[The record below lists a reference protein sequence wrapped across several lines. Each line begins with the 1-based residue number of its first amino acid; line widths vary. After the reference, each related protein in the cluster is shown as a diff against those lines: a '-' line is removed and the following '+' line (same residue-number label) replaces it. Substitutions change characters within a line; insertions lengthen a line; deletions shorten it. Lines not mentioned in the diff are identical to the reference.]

1 MRRRAFITLLG
12 GAAAAWPLAAGAQQ
26 PTMPV
31 VGYLDTYAAE
41 PTGILLAAFREGL
54 GEVGYVEG
62 RNVTIEYRYANN
74 NTDRLPGLAADLIRR
89 HASVIVTP
97 FGTAAALI
105 AKTATTTIPIVF
117 MTSADPVQ
125 EGLVASLNRP
135 APGGPLAKTQRKQGV
150 GVSSRSRFSAPRRAK
165 FLNEIKAPGC
175 GPERLA
181 SRARLR

>member
-1 MRRRAFITLLG
+1 MKRRAFITLLG
-12 GAAAAWPLAAGAQQ
+12 GAAAAWPLAVRAQQ

-74 NTDRLPGLAADLIRR
+74 NTDRLSGLAADLIRR
-89 HASVIVTP
+89 HASIIVTP

-135 APGGPLAKTQRKQGV
+135 GGNAT
-150 GVSSRSRFSAPRRAK
+150 GVSFLFVELLSKQLGMLRELAPAANRFGA
-165 FLNEIKAPGC
+165 LV
-175 GPERLA
+175 GPT
-181 SRARLR
+181 LR